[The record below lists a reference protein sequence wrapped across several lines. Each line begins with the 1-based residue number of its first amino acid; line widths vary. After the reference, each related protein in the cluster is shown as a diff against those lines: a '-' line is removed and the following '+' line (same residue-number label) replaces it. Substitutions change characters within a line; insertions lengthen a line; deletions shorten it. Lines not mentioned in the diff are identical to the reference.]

1 MAPLTTELGSEL
13 ERLRLFDPGGG
24 AWEVARRS
32 DPIVNG
38 LADRHY
44 TRRVIGNGRVG
55 PPARVLVLRALD
67 DRAGWVTAYSSCAD
81 DGLDAWRCTLF
92 RNEGAGRSSEL
103 IRQAMTLTEQVW
115 RSGPPADGWVTYVDR
130 AQVRSSNPGWCFQC
144 AGWHRDR
151 TFVADRRRPTLIRL
165 RA

>member
-1 MAPLTTELGSEL
+1 MAG
-13 ERLRLFDPGGG
+13 RGKWPG
-24 AWEVARRS
+24 AS

-44 TRRVIGNGRVG
+44 TRRSIGNGRVG

-67 DRAGWVTAYSSCAD
+67 DRAAWVTAYSVCAD

-92 RNEGAGRSSEL
+92 RNEGAQLSSSLICDAMAATEL
-103 IRQAMTLTEQVW
+103 VW
-115 RSGPPADGWVTYVDR
+115 ESGPPADGWVTYVDR
-130 AQVRSSNPGWCFQC
+130 ARVRSQNPGFCFVA
-144 AGWHRDR
+144 AGWRRDR
-151 TFVADRRRPTLIRL
+151 SFTADRRRPTLIRL